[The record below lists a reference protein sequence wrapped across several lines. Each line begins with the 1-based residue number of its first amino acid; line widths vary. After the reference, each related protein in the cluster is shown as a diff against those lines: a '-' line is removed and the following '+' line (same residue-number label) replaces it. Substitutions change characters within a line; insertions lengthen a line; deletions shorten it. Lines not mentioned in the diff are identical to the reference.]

1 MIELS
6 YLALF
11 IIISLSAGLVGF
23 VVALIA
29 GGSDGRDE
37 C

>member
-11 IIISLSAGLVGF
+11 MIISLSAGLGVF